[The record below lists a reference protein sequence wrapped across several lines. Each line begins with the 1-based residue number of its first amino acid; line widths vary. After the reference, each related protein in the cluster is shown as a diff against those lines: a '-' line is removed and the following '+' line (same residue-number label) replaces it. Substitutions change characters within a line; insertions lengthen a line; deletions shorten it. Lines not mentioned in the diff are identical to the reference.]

1 LFNPQRL
8 LTFIKGNMRKDV
20 NELCL
25 AKLTERFS
33 ELNITPISDYG
44 ANIYLDNLVVTVY
57 WGKKKKYGLSNGKWF
72 EYDLLTDFMDILDG
86 LIKPKQ
92 KAIIL
97 TEATQ
102 SDNGT
107 QQCIDHLIKKIEY
120 GKKNNMPTTNI
131 VMMQTLIEEF
141 KQFL

>member
-1 LFNPQRL
+1 MYNPHL
-8 LTFIKGNMRKDV
+8 D
-20 NELCL
+20 
-25 AKLTERFS
+25 KLKERFPEQNISPLS
-33 ELNITPISDYG
+33 EYG

-72 EYDLLTDFMDILDG
+72 DYDLLTDFFDVLDG
-86 LIKPKQ
+86 FIKPKQ
-92 KAIIL
+92 KAVIV
-97 TEATQ
+97 TENTQ

-107 QQCIDHLIKKIEY
+107 QQCIDHLTKKIEY
-120 GKKNNMPTTNI
+120 GKKNNMPTSNI

>member
-1 LFNPQRL
+1 MLNRGL

-72 EYDLLTDFMDILDG
+72 EYDLLTDFFDVLDG
-86 LIKPKQ
+86 FIKPKPV
-92 KAIIL
+92 KVIDEPIA
-97 TEATQ
+97 
-102 SDNGT
+102 NGT
-107 QQCIDHLIKKIEY
+107 EKCIEHLLKKIEY
-120 GKKNNMPTTNI
+120 GKNNNMPTTNI
-131 VMMQTLIEEF
+131 VMMQTLCEEF